1 MKIFVHGKHDCHC
14 GSTAVTERIQALIEA
29 SGHTYIDAD
38 TGSWNEA
45 DYILVNG
52 EGSIY
57 GDRGRDGGKLK
68 ICRRA
73 KKEGISSSL
82 INSIWQNITD
92 PTAIDILK
100 NDVDHVVV
108 REAISYNEIKQHRPD
123 AKIAYD
129 IAYNFPY
136 KPNSKSKSK
145 TYVKGGFF
153 SSPNIDFDQ
162 ILNAY
167 TNIRIKDY
175 NHWCD
180 YLDDLAGTDTLI
192 TGYHHEVIAA
202 CKLRIPFIAYKGNT
216 DKVLGIIKHANVN
229 IDVAETPEQL
239 IDNIKK
245 PIDINEYNK
254 LFDFM
259 ESQKPFELKDIGLAR
274 TKKKK
279 KVAICISGE
288 PRMYKHTAQ
297 SIHRYFGQLG
307 KDWEYDIFIHA
318 WNSTSTPRNYR
329 DGRIDKGHVDDYE
342 QTYNITE
349 LRCDLIQRYKPKR
362 ILVESKDTLKNMAD
376 YYNVRVPADQIMNS
390 NFLAMSQ
397 HISAE
402 RAAYLKSGKD
412 IILPTQP
419 IVGEVGDNEYDV
431 VIKTRFDVMF
441 FPKRSQLENITA
453 KISRFDRKTY
463 TRTQYGMTFFPTLTV
478 RNGGLACEFGH
489 FWSGNTQF
497 DMIYDSMF
505 RRLHSSTD
513 VNIYDSC
520 HHHAFASHCLNQG
533 ISMREWRRITR
544 PSKVIDP
551 EGGRDFIWVLPGAP
565 IGEHPIRTY
574 RKYYRSYSKDH
585 EKRMKSIDND
595 MQKRNNI
602 EREYQKKLARER
614 KVHDAG
620 MADVR
625 SGKKKDIWYN
635 EKVYFVDVKRI
646 AEVDGTVTATLP
658 GGIIV
663 EWCNKGEEWV
673 KGRDSYQNV

>member
-167 TNIRIKDY
+167 TKISIHNY
-175 NHWCD
+175 SHWCD
-180 YLDDLAGTDTLI
+180 YLDDLDGADTLI

-216 DKVLGIIKHANVN
+216 DKILGIIKHADVN

-259 ESQKPFELKDIGLAR
+259 ESQKPFELKDVNIDPSKE
-274 TKKKK
+274 KKKI
-279 KVAICISGE
+279 AICISGE
-288 PRMYKHTAQ
+288 PRMYKHTYR
-297 SIHRYFGQLG
+297 SVERYINQLP
-307 KDWEYDIFIHA
+307 KSWECDVFIHA
-318 WNSTSTPRNYR
+318 WNTTSTPRNYQ
-329 DGRIDKGHVDDYE
+329 DGRLDKGHVDEYE
-342 QTYNITE
+342 QLYNITE
-349 LRCDLIQRYKPKR
+349 LRDDLIKKYKPKR
-362 ILVESKDTLKNMAD
+362 LLVESKAVLDELVS
-376 YYNVRVPADQIMNS
+376 YYNVKVSTEKIKTS

-402 RAAYLKSGKD
+402 RSAYLKAGKN
-412 IILPTQP
+412 IILPSQP
-419 IVGEVGDNEYDV
+419 IIGEAGDNKYDI

-441 FPKRSQLENITA
+441 FPKRSQLQNIQA
-453 KISRFDRKTY
+453 KISRFERKSY

-478 RNGGLACEFGH
+478 RNGRLACEFGH
-489 FWSGNTQF
+489 FWSGNIQF
-497 DMIYDSMF
+497 DMIYDSLF
-505 RRLHSSTD
+505 RRLHNSKEVD
-513 VNIYDSC
+513 IYESC
-520 HHHAFASHCLNQG
+520 HHQAFASHCLSQG
-533 ISMREWRRITR
+533 LCMREWRCITR
-544 PSKVIDP
+544 PSKTLDT
-551 EGGRDFIWVLPGAP
+551 EGGRDFIWVMPGAP
-565 IGEHPIRTY
+565 IGDHPIRTY
-574 RKYYRSYSKDH
+574 RKYYRSYAKEH
-585 EKRMKSIDND
+585 EKRMKAIDKD
-595 MQKRNNI
+595 KEGQEHL
-602 EREYQKKLARER
+602 ERVHQKKLARER
-614 KVHDAG
+614 KRQEIG
-620 MADVR
+620 MEAVR
-625 SGKKKDIWYN
+625 AGKKKDIWYN
-635 EKVYFVDVKRI
+635 EKVYFINITKVATV
-646 AEVDGTVTATLP
+646 EGVVTATLP
-658 GGIIV
+658 DKVVV
-663 EWCNKGEEWV
+663 EWCDDREEWV
-673 KGRDSYQNV
+673 KARAAYQSA